1 MTIKEIAQ
9 LAQVSSAAVSR
20 YLNGGYVSEEKRERI
35 KRAIEETGYRP
46 SAQAR
51 NLRMKKARLIG
62 VVAPKLSSES
72 VARMIEGIGKV
83 LDEKQFHMLLSVTD
97 NQQGKELEVMQF
109 FENYP
114 VDGIIH
120 IGTTISGKHEKFFE
134 QSQVPVV
141 VIDQYTEKTSC
152 VYHDDYGA
160 AKALAERIAGKA
172 KSKIAYVGVRRE
184 VSTAGQERE
193 KGFRAG
199 LKEAGIE
206 LKDELYRISECSVEA
221 AYEQAKDLM
230 EKENDID
237 VIACATDMIA
247 AGVLEAVR
255 EGTTEESKRVKV
267 AGFGDNPFLIA
278 ASNEFTT
285 VHLYYKTSGIKAAE
299 MLLDIIEKGYH
310 VPMQIKLGF
319 YIREF

>member
-72 VARMIEGIGKV
+72 VARVIEGIGKV
-83 LDEKQFHMLLSVTD
+83 LDEKQFHMMLSVTN
-97 NQQGKELEVMQF
+97 NQKEKELEAMQL

-114 VDGIIH
+114 VDGIIL
-120 IGTTISGKHEKFFE
+120 IGTMISGKHEKFFE
-134 QSQVPVV
+134 QSRVPVV
-141 VIDQYTEKTSC
+141 VVDQYTEKASC

-160 AKALAERIAGKA
+160 AKALAEMIAGEEK
-172 KSKIAYVGVRRE
+172 KKIAYVGVIRE
-184 VSTAGQERE
+184 VSAAGQERE

-199 LKEAGIE
+199 LKEAGTE
-206 LKDELYRISECSVEA
+206 LKDELYRISECSVDA
-221 AYEQAKDLM
+221 AYEQAKELL
-230 EKENDID
+230 EKENDIA
-237 VIACATDMIA
+237 IITCATNTIA
-247 AGVLEAVR
+247 AGVMKAIR
-255 EGTTEESKRVKV
+255 ERMTEESKRIKV
-267 AGFGDNPFLIA
+267 AGFGDNPFLRA
-278 ASNEFTT
+278 ASNGITT
-285 VHLYYKTSGIKAAE
+285 VHFYYKTSGIKAAE
-299 MLLDIIEKGYH
+299 MLLDVIEKGH
-310 VPMQIKLGF
+310 QVPMQIKLGF